1 MLLENEVEF
10 PVCIGRIRLDSRGGM
25 KIFAALLIPVLLG
38 IAPASAVEAVPPD
51 AEVMKTGKVQ
61 FMICAACHGQTG
73 AGTAAAPPLAKS
85 EWVNGPVENLIRIQ
99 LRGLVGP
106 IPVKGEMR
114 EYAGGMAPLAYQSDD
129 QIAAVLTYVRNSFG
143 NSAPAVTAEQVKA
156 LRSEVGKPQLTLA
169 DLAMPEGL
177 VMPGS
182 TTTPAAPSKVYDD
195 LKPSGFPK
203 WIIAAAIVLLGA
215 LVWFL
220 KRKG

>member
-1 MLLENEVEF
+1 
-10 PVCIGRIRLDSRGGM
+10 M
-25 KIFAALLIPVLLG
+25 KTFAALVIPVLLG
-38 IAPASAVEAVPPD
+38 IATASAEQAAPPD

-61 FMICAACHGQTG
+61 FMICAACHGQG
-73 AGTAAAPPLAKS
+73 GEGTAAAPPLAGS

-106 IPVKGEMR
+106 IPVKGETR
-114 EYAGGMAPLAYQSDD
+114 EYPGGMAPLAYQSDD

-143 NSAPAVTAEQVKA
+143 NSAPAVSADQVKA

-169 DLAMPEGL
+169 DLVIPKGM

-182 TTTPAAPSKVYDD
+182 ATTPAAPSKVYDD

-203 WIIAAAIVLLGA
+203 WIIAATVILLGA
-215 LVWFL
+215 VVWFL